1 MTEFRTGNGADWLD
15 FLSTELGRY
24 RSVRVELLTDPAALR
39 AWLAEHDLEPVA
51 AITPD
56 DVHAARELREAL
68 HRVTT
73 ATLRDEQP
81 ARADR
86 RVVQQALAADQPLR
100 LRSSGPLRLERP
112 ANASVALGRLARQAV
127 ADLTGP
133 NLVRLHACGDDTCSA
148 IYLDHTGRRRWCS
161 DERCGVRLRVR
172 AHRARQRETD
182 GSSAR

>member
-24 RSVRVELLTDPAALR
+24 RSVKTEMLADPAALH
-39 AWLAEHDLEPVA
+39 AWLAEHGMEPAGAVTA
-51 AITPD
+51 A
-56 DVHAARELREAL
+56 DVEMARELREAL
-68 HRVTT
+68 HRLTA
-73 ATLRDEQP
+73 ATLRGEQP

-86 RVVQQALAADQPLR
+86 RIVQQALTADQPLR
-100 LRSSGPLRLERP
+100 LRLSGALGLERP
-112 ANASVALGRLARQAV
+112 ANASVALGHLARQAV

-133 NLVRLHACGDDTCSA
+133 NLARLHACGDDTCSA

-172 AHRARQRETD
+172 AHRARQREAD
-182 GSSAR
+182 GSSVG